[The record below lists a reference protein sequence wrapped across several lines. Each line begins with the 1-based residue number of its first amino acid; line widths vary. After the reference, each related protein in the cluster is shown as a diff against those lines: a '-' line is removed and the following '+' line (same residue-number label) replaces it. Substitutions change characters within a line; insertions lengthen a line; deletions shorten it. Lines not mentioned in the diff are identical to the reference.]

1 MLARAAQIWKS
12 VRNRSLDLLFTQ
24 ECLACLTELPADHV
38 GVPICDACLAEIPP
52 VDWPVCRR
60 CAAKVPEYPG
70 YVATCP
76 RCDENRLRFDATYSL
91 GHYEGLLR
99 DLVLRMKTDR
109 REQLAQVFARLICER
124 YGESLRQLEADA
136 IMPIPMTP
144 WHRLRRKTNPQEVIA
159 AGVGRELGIPV
170 FRRLL
175 KRSHNLHPQR
185 GLSSAGRL
193 RNVRGGY
200 HVRGGY
206 QMQSPHVLLVDD
218 VLTTGATCSEVA
230 RILKRSGAARVTV
243 LVVARTPNS

>member
-1 MLARAAQIWKS
+1 MLTRAAQIWET
-12 VRNRSLDLLFTQ
+12 VRDRSLDLLFTQ
-24 ECLACLTELPADHV
+24 ECLACQTELSAGHV
-38 GVPICDACLAEIPP
+38 GVPLCDACLAEIPP

-70 YVATCP
+70 HVATCP

-124 YGESLRQLEADA
+124 YGDVLRQLQTDA

-144 WHRLRRKTNPQEVIA
+144 WHRLQRKTNPQEVIA
-159 AGVGRELGIPV
+159 AGVGRELGIPI

-175 KRSHNLHPQR
+175 WRSHNLHPQR
-185 GLSSAGRL
+185 GLSSAGRH

-206 QMQSPHVLLVDD
+206 QMESPHVLLVDD

-230 RILKRSGAARVTV
+230 RILKRNGAASVTV

>member
-91 GHYEGLLR
+91 GH
-99 DLVLRMKTDR
+99 
-109 REQLAQVFARLICER
+109 
-124 YGESLRQLEADA
+124 
-136 IMPIPMTP
+136 
-144 WHRLRRKTNPQEVIA
+144 
-159 AGVGRELGIPV
+159 
-170 FRRLL
+170 
-175 KRSHNLHPQR
+175 
-185 GLSSAGRL
+185 
-193 RNVRGGY
+193 
-200 HVRGGY
+200 
-206 QMQSPHVLLVDD
+206 
-218 VLTTGATCSEVA
+218 
-230 RILKRSGAARVTV
+230 
-243 LVVARTPNS
+243 